1 MAALR
6 WAATGG
12 PAALSGRDV
21 QLLPQR
27 HELLARAGAHSAI
40 EFLHWGFASRRVEAA
55 EPADRTGHGAL
66 PSAEEQAR
74 PPHWH
79 PYAGWTARLSEMQ
92 EEAGS
97 SYTPWKIISSETR
110 RMFAHPLLAGTAF
123 VWLGCNSATL
133 VGTAFVQAT
142 LQEAGK
148 AAPQRISVQHW
159 GASAA
164 VWILRKD

>member
-1 MAALR
+1 MCFLPSSRMR
-6 WAATGG
+6 WAKVGDLGALLEDAT
-12 PAALSGRDV
+12 PR
-21 QLLPQR
+21 LLT
-27 HELLARAGAHSAI
+27 
-40 EFLHWGFASRRVEAA
+40 GFASRRVEAA